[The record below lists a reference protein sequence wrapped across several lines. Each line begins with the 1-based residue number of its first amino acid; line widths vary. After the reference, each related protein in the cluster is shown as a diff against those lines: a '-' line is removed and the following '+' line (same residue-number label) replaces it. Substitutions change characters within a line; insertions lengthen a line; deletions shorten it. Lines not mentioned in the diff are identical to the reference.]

1 MCVRVGTF
9 VLARGGEVESGHKDH
24 ERCVV
29 IVITIE
35 FNWMS
40 SK

>member
-1 MCVRVGTF
+1 MRVGTL
-9 VLARGGEVESGHKDH
+9 VLARGGEVEDEHQDQ
-24 ERCVV
+24 ERCV